1 MKTHSKNNQ
10 TYLKRGKTQATKTCL
25 VLVLHL
31 IGWVARVLISGPIP
45 MRGKGKPMKSRIAF
59 DIQLKIPLLKHLT
72 WWEIGASLM
81 EHS

>member
-10 TYLKRGKTQATKTCL
+10 TCLKRGKTQATKMCI

-31 IGWVARVLISGPIP
+31 IGWVARVLISGPIT
-45 MRGKGKPMKSRIAF
+45 MRGKAKPMKSRITF
-59 DIQLKIPLLKHLT
+59 DIQLKIPLLRHLT